1 MSDFLVS
8 IGKNYQPEDLLA
20 LVKRPYGERA
30 PEGQCFDFGWGT
42 AAVLKERIAYNKNIV
57 TRNGT
62 TLAWIGDL
70 VTDMSNGYIDALI
83 SHIENIRDSEQH
95 EACSL
100 ESDEIFKK
108 LNGAFAVLIADH
120 KTCRI
125 VTDPLNYTQV
135 YAGYNKNGT
144 IASVGTQPDIVAGI
158 DDCSDLDTVSLG
170 EYLNSGRATFPNT
183 MYKNVKQL
191 EPGSVH
197 IVDARD
203 AKAVKLVKHAK
214 YWSPPKELTG
224 AVSEN
229 GLAAE
234 MRKSFLSAVEDRCV
248 GKNVAVSLSGGLDSR
263 LIIASVPRQVDC
275 IALTF
280 CDEINREAR
289 TAHKIAKCFYRP
301 WYPLYRD
308 KEYVANNAIKTI
320 MLTGCESDW
329 VHAHAVGFAEAI
341 ESEGITALLS
351 GTWVGCFLRAYCAE
365 DWNQVKRAAGILPAV
380 YKKTPYE
387 YVDKLTPFSKQ
398 HLSNHILEQ
407 IHSRRQD
414 FYEKTVD
421 LERGSIAEWL
431 EVNPITQRPE
441 IAEWSA
447 ERRLLPS
454 RPVGMDRRL
463 LDIAFK
469 TPTALKLGNKIFFMA
484 AMDIY
489 GKAAHIPSANDG
501 VRPGSG
507 HWSRLV
513 QRAIRKL
520 QDRTT
525 RILEKLGKEPQ
536 VQHSWHNY
544 QKYWRESDKLRELIR
559 EYGPN
564 LDQFDGVLFK
574 ESGRKLLE
582 SKDIYWQYGF
592 RLLQLAVWLGI
603 IKEYR
608 NVLKDRAR

>member
-1 MSDFLVS
+1 MSDFIVS
-8 IGKNYQPEDLLA
+8 IGKKWTGDDLLN
-20 LVKRPYGERA
+20 LLKCPYGERA

-57 TRNGT
+57 TRNRT
-62 TLAWIGDL
+62 TLAWVGDL

-83 SHIENIRDSEQH
+83 SRIENIRDSEQH
-95 EACSL
+95 EVCSL

-108 LNGAFAVLIADH
+108 LNGAFAIVLFQE
-120 KTCRI
+120 TGFSI
-125 VTDPLNYTQV
+125 VTDLLNYTQV
-135 YAGYNKNGT
+135 YAGQNKDGT

-158 DDCSDLDTVSLG
+158 GDCCDFDTVSLG

-183 MYKNVKQL
+183 MYLNVKQL
-191 EPGSVH
+191 EPGSLY
-197 IVDARD
+197 IVSAQ
-203 AKAVKLVKHAK
+203 KNGEVEITGSK

-224 AVSEN
+224 TVNEN
-229 GLAAE
+229 ELAAD
-234 MRKSFLSAVEDRCV
+234 MRKSFLSAVEDRSV
-248 GKNVAVSLSGGLDSR
+248 GKKVAVSLSGGLDSR

-289 TAHKIAKCFYRP
+289 TARKIAKCFGRP

-308 KEYVANNAIKTI
+308 KEYVGDTAVQTI
-320 MLTGCESDW
+320 RLTGCESDW
-329 VHAHAVGFAEAI
+329 VHAHGVGFAEAI
-341 ESEGITALLS
+341 ESEGITELLS

-365 DWNQVKRAAGILPAV
+365 DWNQVKHAAGILPAV

-398 HLSNHILEQ
+398 HLSNHILKQ
-407 IHSRRQD
+407 IHSRRQI

-431 EVNPITQRPE
+431 EVNPITQGPE

-447 ERRLLPS
+447 ERRLLPM
-454 RPVGMDRRL
+454 RLVGADRRL

-469 TPTALKLGNKIFFMA
+469 TPTALKLGNRIFFMA

-507 HWSRLV
+507 HWWRLL
-513 QRAIRKL
+513 QRAVRKF

-525 RILEKLGKEPQ
+525 RILEKLGKEPKI
-536 VQHSWHNY
+536 QHSWHDY
-544 QKYWRESDKLRELIR
+544 PKYWRESGKLRELIR
-559 EYGPN
+559 EYGAN
-564 LDQFDGVLFK
+564 LEQFDGILFK
-574 ESGRKLLE
+574 ESGQDLLVRKDLH
-582 SKDIYWQYGF
+582 WQDGF
-592 RLLQLAVWLGI
+592 RLLQLAVWKGL
-603 IKEYR
+603 
-608 NVLKDRAR
+608 VKDYKPGK

>member
-57 TRNGT
+57 TRNRT
-62 TLAWIGDL
+62 TLAWVGDL

-83 SHIENIRDSEQH
+83 SRIENIRDSEQH
-95 EACSL
+95 EVCSL

-108 LNGAFAVLIADH
+108 LNGAFAIVLFQE
-120 KTCRI
+120 TGFSI
-125 VTDPLNYTQV
+125 VTDLLNYTQV
-135 YAGYNKNGT
+135 YAGQNKDGT

-158 DDCSDLDTVSLG
+158 GDCCDFDTVSLG

-183 MYKNVKQL
+183 MYLNVKQL
-191 EPGSVH
+191 EPGSLY
-197 IVDARD
+197 IVSAQ
-203 AKAVKLVKHAK
+203 KNGEVEITGSK

-224 AVSEN
+224 TVNEN
-229 GLAAE
+229 ELAAD
-234 MRKSFLSAVEDRCV
+234 MRKSFLSAVEDRSV
-248 GKNVAVSLSGGLDSR
+248 GKKVAVSLSGGLDSR

-289 TAHKIAKCFYRP
+289 TARKIAKCFGRP

-308 KEYVANNAIKTI
+308 KEYVGDTAVQTI
-320 MLTGCESDW
+320 RLTGCESDW
-329 VHAHAVGFAEAI
+329 VHAHGVGFAEAI
-341 ESEGITALLS
+341 ESEGITELLS

-365 DWNQVKRAAGILPAV
+365 DWNQVKHAAGILPAV

-398 HLSNHILEQ
+398 HLSNHILKQ
-407 IHSRRQD
+407 IHSRRQI

-431 EVNPITQRPE
+431 EVNPITQGPE

-447 ERRLLPS
+447 ERRLLPM
-454 RPVGMDRRL
+454 RLVGADRRL

-469 TPTALKLGNKIFFMA
+469 TPTALKLGNRIFFMA

-507 HWSRLV
+507 HWWRLL
-513 QRAIRKL
+513 QRAVRKF

-525 RILEKLGKEPQ
+525 RILEKLGKEPKI
-536 VQHSWHNY
+536 QHSWHDY
-544 QKYWRESDKLRELIR
+544 PKYWRESGKLRELIR
-559 EYGPN
+559 EYGAN
-564 LDQFDGVLFK
+564 LEQFDGILFK
-574 ESGRKLLE
+574 ESGQDLLVRKDLH
-582 SKDIYWQYGF
+582 WQDGF
-592 RLLQLAVWLGI
+592 RLLQLAVWKGL
-603 IKEYR
+603 
-608 NVLKDRAR
+608 VKDYKPGK